1 MGNKYMNE
9 EQVKNTVIVPYFEKM
24 GFLTDKIEFETHFKI
39 NIPRQGELYIGK
51 EITKHVYS
59 DILYKALVNGKLR
72 NVILV
77 EVKRGNHPI
86 NEKDIEQAINYA
98 RLLDE
103 IAPYSVV
110 TNGKTTR
117 IFDTITKDEL
127 TNTDLSK
134 SNFIVSG
141 CNLTISE
148 DIREV
153 ALRAFVGLDRK
164 NLLHFCQLQSE
175 RNFKDI
181 KSEKIS
187 NKSIIDEVHC
197 NRTKY
202 MDEFKNF
209 LKSRSKIYAIIGTSG
224 FGKTNYLYSLWNQYK
239 DRFPMVFYNAGLL
252 NQRVITSIQEDFHFL
267 LNQEYSMTELVRR
280 FDDITKNNGDQR
292 FFIVID
298 GLDEHPNPVELRN
311 ELNDLV
317 KKIQDSNIY
326 LITSCKTTDE
336 TNDIWRSFTHFKGS
350 LNSFGENIYS
360 SRNLS
365 FLNKIGVYVD
375 KMDEQELKC
384 LWGRYKKAY
393 GIKGDLNSES
403 RELAKEPFLMRML
416 AEVYQ
421 EQEVSSEITET
432 ELYQKWLRQ
441 KLEQTSEPEMT
452 KLVLKRIISQMVKD
466 KRENLEHDL
475 LLELLSTVNNG
486 YSYFQDLLK
495 IGLLLVTKDF
505 NQIKYVSIC
514 NNALMKYIYCYQ
526 ISKWHTK
533 QMIDLIQPFNTYIR
547 DGFLRQYPIFFI
559 SFKQSKYK
567 NERKMWSEEY
577 TKNDHPLCISCNDN
591 IEVEDKVT
599 VVLRIDKNNLS
610 DENLGGFHIIHEK
623 CAWDG
628 PSMLD
633 LRPEIK
639 HAILNCE
646 DFLAVYKIFSLLNS
660 MPDSQKVQS
669 ARRAKKEE
677 LKRSPHFKFL
687 PSITSKGEPFWT
699 IMEFVDEVNTGNM
712 KSQKMNGKEHLLF
725 FDTKEKADFYLALN
739 QTDEDSETVDHV
751 VGVEKKYIK
760 RMEEIYRSNAVN
772 MPPAAILVGFKT
784 GGNVLVIPQEFKEV
798 INVVNSGLSFLEYMK
813 RMHLK

>member
-1 MGNKYMNE
+1 MNE

-24 GFLTDKIEFETHFKI
+24 GFLTDKIEFETRFKI
-39 NIPRQGELYIGK
+39 TIPRQGELYIGK
-51 EITKHVYS
+51 EITKNVYS
-59 DILYKALVNGKLR
+59 DILYKAVVNGKLS

-77 EVKRGNHPI
+77 EVKRENHPI
-86 NEKDIEQAINYA
+86 SEKDIEQAINYA

-148 DIREV
+148 DIREI

-202 MDEFKNF
+202 MDEFKKF
-209 LKSRSKIYAIIGTSG
+209 LKSRSKVYAIIGTSG
-224 FGKTNYLYSLWNQYK
+224 FGKTNYVYSLWNQYK

-267 LNQEYSMTELVRR
+267 LNQEYSIAELVRR

-336 TNDIWRSFTHFKGS
+336 TNDIWRGFTHFKGS

-365 FLNKIGVYVD
+365 LLYKIGVYVD

-384 LWGRYKKAY
+384 LWERYKKAY
-393 GIKGDLNSES
+393 GIKGGLNSES
-403 RELAKEPFLMRML
+403 RELAKEPFLMRMI

-421 EQEVSSEITET
+421 GQKVASEITEI
-432 ELYQKWLRQ
+432 ELYQKWLHQ
-441 KLEQTSEPEMT
+441 KLGQTSESNMA
-452 KLVLKRIISQMVKD
+452 KLVLKKIIGQMIED
-466 KRENLEHDL
+466 KSENLEHDL
-475 LLELLSTVNNG
+475 LLDLLSVIDNGYAYFQELLK
-486 YSYFQDLLK
+486 L
-495 IGLLLVTKDF
+495 GLVFVTKDSD
-505 NQIKYVSIC
+505 QIQYVSIC
-514 NNALMKYIYCYQ
+514 NNALLKYIYCYE
-526 ISKWHTK
+526 ILKWHTK
-533 QMIDLIQPFNTYIR
+533 QMTDLIQPFNTHIR
-547 DGFLRQYPIFFI
+547 DGFLRQFPIFFI
-559 SFKQSKYK
+559 SFKQSQYR
-567 NERKMWSEEY
+567 NERMVWSEDY
-577 TKNDHPLCISCNDN
+577 IKSNNSLCINCDGSINA
-591 IEVEDKVT
+591 EDKVT
-599 VVLRIDKNNLS
+599 LVLRVDKNNLS
-610 DENLGGFHIIHEK
+610 DKNLGEFYIIHER

-628 PSMLD
+628 PNILD
-633 LRPEIK
+633 LSPEIK
-639 HAILNCE
+639 YAILNCE

-660 MPDSQKVQS
+660 MPDSQKAQL

-687 PSITSKGEPFWT
+687 PSVTSKGEPFWT
-699 IMEFVDEVNTGNM
+699 IMEFADEVNTGNM
-712 KSQKMNGKEHLLF
+712 KGQKMNGKEHLLF
-725 FDTKEKADFYLALN
+725 FDTKEKADFYLTLN
-739 QTDEDSETVDHV
+739 PTDDKDSETVERV

-760 RMEEIYRSNAVN
+760 GMEEIYRSNAVN
-772 MPPAAILVGFKT
+772 MPPVAVLVDLKIEGDA
-784 GGNVLVIPQEFKEV
+784 LVIPLEFKEV

-813 RMHLK
+813 RKNLK